1 MIRPNSQ
8 TGIALIQV
16 LLISLIISL
25 LAIQFSVTAGDQV
38 EMAQSFQNRVN
49 SQIEAHSVFSEIIFS
64 QLSAM
69 ISTEVAA
76 DISLVQKIQ
85 NKQNRFGEYVRW
97 NENVIL
103 RVQDLNGLL
112 PQLYP
117 SHALWRVVLEKY
129 GLDDKS
135 IESYLGVWQDFQDPD
150 VKSWRLGAVEP
161 DFLPSGQRYLDGYAQ
176 TDHVLRWVFSD
187 DPQLTDFLLSIS
199 DVHAPFDTSILNAPQ
214 TLLDNLFEPDVSNLI
229 QRSRNVD
236 PRKLPVINELIP
248 AAMKRENIYIHNSPY
263 QKIDVLI
270 NSNGREWQQSWVV
283 LLDLDQ
289 APHFLM
295 IRN

>member
-1 MIRPNSQ
+1 
-8 TGIALIQV
+8 V
-16 LLISLIISL
+16 
-25 LAIQFSVTAGDQV
+25 V
-38 EMAQSFQNRVN
+38 
-49 SQIEAHSVFSEIIFS
+49 
-64 QLSAM
+64 
-69 ISTEVAA
+69 
-76 DISLVQKIQ
+76 
-85 NKQNRFGEYVRW
+85 
-97 NENVIL
+97 L

-117 SHALWRVVLEKY
+117 SHALWRVVLENY
-129 GLDDKS
+129 GLNDES

-187 DPQLTDFLLSIS
+187 DPRLADFLLSIS

-214 TLLDNLFEPDVSNLI
+214 ALLDNLFEPDVSNLI
-229 QRSRNVD
+229 QRSRKVD

-248 AAMKRENIYIHNSPY
+248 ATMKRENIYIHNSPY
-263 QKIDVLI
+263 RKIDVLI